1 MNEVM
6 KTEIHCFALLGIA
19 GDIDSIIE
27 NAKTIMEDAVRG
39 NWIEEMDGCN
49 KKIAHLQEHLI
60 YCKHEADNIKD
71 QLKATQELLLKLV
84 DEDEISE
91 IMTKIHIS

>member
-6 KTEIHCFALLGIA
+6 KTEIQSIA
-19 GDIDSIIE
+19 GDLDSIIE

>member
-6 KTEIHCFALLGIA
+6 KTEIQSIA
-19 GDIDSIIE
+19 SDLDSIIE